1 MVVADNQF
9 FAGPVMFPA
18 FPVHIHGGALLAED
32 QIPYVSLVAEDIIH
46 AAEGPV
52 IFGIR
57 L

>member
-52 IFGIR
+52 ICGVR